1 MLDVPAELLT
11 NLELAQGVNKFESF
25 ASDLMSIALWGGAQ
39 PTTVA
44 ALAERALA
52 SEDEVRQTVQHAVR
66 RDLLAVEGDLTGEF
80 SLTARS
86 IG

>member
-1 MLDVPAELLT
+1 
-11 NLELAQGVNKFESF
+11 
-25 ASDLMSIALWGGAQ
+25 SIALWGGAQ